1 VTLLRKAIPSR
12 DAAVRAVEVI
22 EARMHPN
29 FRNALMAGV
38 VAFAALLAGNSVDGL
53 HAHSTRRYVAIGLA
67 IVFAVFGVIATRS
80 AAKEAARVAGLR
92 GGPGTAT
99 AVRLGVG
106 AIGFLFVLL
115 ATLDLLNVRIEQL
128 LLGGAI
134 TGVVVGIAAQ
144 QSLGN
149 LAAGVI
155 LLASRPFG
163 VGQQVRIRSG
173 SLGGTIEGC
182 VTSIGLVYTW
192 LDTDEGAVALPNLGL
207 LSAAVG
213 TIRDPA
219 AASIVYPGEMG
230 RAGRPIGRHTLVR

>member
-1 VTLLRKAIPSR
+1 LLRKALPPR
-12 DAAVRAVEVI
+12 DVAARAVEVI

-29 FRNALMAGV
+29 FRNALAAGV
-38 VAFAALLAGNSVDGL
+38 VALAALLAGNSVDGL
-53 HAHSTRRYVAIGLA
+53 HAHSSRRYVAIALA
-67 IVFAVFGVIATRS
+67 VVFAVFGVVATRS
-80 AAKEAARVAGLR
+80 AAKEAARVAALR

-106 AIGFLFVLL
+106 AIGFLIVLL
-115 ATLDLLNVRIEQL
+115 ATLDLLNVRIERL

-134 TGVVVGIAAQ
+134 TGVIVGIAAQ

-163 VGQQVRIRSG
+163 VGQQVRVRSG

-192 LDTDEGAVALPNLGL
+192 LDTDEGPVALPNLGL

-213 TIRDPA
+213 TIRDPGTP
-219 AASIVYPGEMG
+219 SIVYPGDTA
-230 RAGRPIGRHTLVR
+230 RASRPIGRHTLVR

>member
-1 VTLLRKAIPSR
+1 VTLLRKALPSR

-29 FRNALMAGV
+29 FRNALLAGV
-38 VAFAALLAGNSVDGL
+38 VALAALLAGDGLGGL
-53 HAHSTRRYVAIGLA
+53 HAHSPRRFVAIGVA
-67 IVFAVFGVIATRS
+67 VVFAAFGVIATRS
-80 AAKEAARVAGLR
+80 AAREAARVAGLR

-99 AVRLGVG
+99 AVRFGVG
-106 AIGFLFVLL
+106 AIGFLFVVL
-115 ATLDLLNVRIEQL
+115 ATLDLLNVRIESL

-134 TGVVVGIAAQ
+134 TGVIVGIAAQ

-149 LAAGVI
+149 LAAGAV
-155 LLASRPFG
+155 LLASRPFSL
-163 VGQQVRIRSG
+163 GQRVRIRAG

-192 LDTDEGAVALPNLGL
+192 IDTDEGPVALPNLGL

-213 TIRDPA
+213 TLRDPVGN
-219 AASIVYPGEMG
+219 SIVHPAEM
-230 RAGRPIGRHTLVR
+230 RNAGRPLGRHTLVG